1 MPAGDD
7 TQVDAALRMPAGCW
21 RGYSLKGGLTLTRKP
36 ALSIS
41 KHQNFQDRRAAA
53 DAAKKQLLEKF
64 KARPAS
70 DSPEMLA
77 KQAERARIAA
87 EREKRAAER
96 EQARREKAERLQRE
110 EEARKAAAEEAANAD
125 RLAKEEADKARIE
138 QVMQY
143 EAERKAARDARYAAR
158 KARK

>member
-1 MPAGDD
+1 MSA
-7 TQVDAALRMPAGCW
+7 RIF
-21 RGYSLKGGLTLTRKP
+21 SKGSPSSRRRKLI
-36 ALSIS
+36 LSIS

-64 KARPAS
+64 KARPAP

-87 EREKRAAER
+87 EREKRTAER
-96 EQARREKAERLQRE
+96 EQAKREKAERLKRE
-110 EEARKAAAEEAANAD
+110 EEDREVAAEAAANAD
-125 RLAKEEADKARIE
+125 RLAREEAERARIE

-143 EAERKAARDARYAAR
+143 EMERKAARDARYAAR

>member
-1 MPAGDD
+1 M
-7 TQVDAALRMPAGCW
+7 
-21 RGYSLKGGLTLTRKP
+21 
-36 ALSIS
+36 SIS

-53 DAAKKQLLEKF
+53 DAAKKELLEKF
-64 KARPAS
+64 KARPAA

-77 KQAERARIAA
+77 KQAERARVAA

-96 EQARREKAERLQRE
+96 EQEKREKAERLERE
-110 EEARKAAAEEAANAD
+110 EAARLAAAEEAANAE
-125 RLAKEEADKARIE
+125 RLAREEADKARIE

-143 EAERKAARDARYAAR
+143 EMERKAARDARYAAR

>member
-1 MPAGDD
+1 MDMCLRTFNRTHIRPPPRNLATDRD
-7 TQVDAALRMPAGCW
+7 VVFHFAATN
-21 RGYSLKGGLTLTRKP
+21 S
-36 ALSIS
+36 
-41 KHQNFQDRRAAA
+41 AAA
-53 DAAKKQLLEKF
+53 DAAKKELLEKF
-64 KARPAS
+64 KTRPAP

-87 EREKRAAER
+87 EREQRAAER
-96 EQARREKAERLQRE
+96 EKAKREKAERQKRE
-110 EEARKAAAEEAANAD
+110 EAERLAAAELAANAD